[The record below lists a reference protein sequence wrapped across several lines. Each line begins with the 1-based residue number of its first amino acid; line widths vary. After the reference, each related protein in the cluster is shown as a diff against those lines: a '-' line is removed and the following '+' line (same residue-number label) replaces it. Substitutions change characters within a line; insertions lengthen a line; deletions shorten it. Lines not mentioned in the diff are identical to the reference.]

1 MQALKQTRES
11 QLDSLV
17 NLGEEKAST
26 ELRLKQNS
34 DASSQMLRQM
44 YEDLR
49 GQLENEV
56 TFRTKNEEDLRN
68 WFESKSEMLSQIQQR
83 SE

>member
-1 MQALKQTRES
+1 
-11 QLDSLV
+11 
-17 NLGEEKAST
+17 
-26 ELRLKQNS
+26 
-34 DASSQMLRQM
+34 MLRQM

-68 WFESKSEMLSQIQQR
+68 WFESKSEMLS
-83 SE
+83 

>member
-1 MQALKQTRES
+1 
-11 QLDSLV
+11 
-17 NLGEEKAST
+17 
-26 ELRLKQNS
+26 
-34 DASSQMLRQM
+34 MLRQM

-83 SE
+83 SEQATLDREKGIMT